1 GQRIFPA
8 IAAARLTAEWPM
20 RFDRRLAAAGLV
32 PPLCRSAAPLTAGL
46 SSRGAARSV
55 LRGPV
60 LRCNAVVRRAVFRRA
75 VFRRAVVRGPSLE
88 GGAARRRC
96 LGEPVARR
104 EGSRY
109 RRLTIRSAGAARA
122 PIPRPP
128 WREPRHHE

>member
-1 GQRIFPA
+1 MELVAPVTCPTNGPDAERSTFQIGHATRILRGQRIFPA

-75 VFRRAVVRGPSLE
+75 VFRRAVVRGP
-88 GGAARRRC
+88 
-96 LGEPVARR
+96 
-104 EGSRY
+104 
-109 RRLTIRSAGAARA
+109 
-122 PIPRPP
+122 
-128 WREPRHHE
+128 